1 MYIQLEDIRVHLN
14 IEGEST
20 LQDDYYLT
28 QLEEVATQ
36 AIENE
41 IERPLCSL
49 VNRDGELPAPLKH
62 AALLL
67 IGTYHANR
75 EATSNNKVNEIPLA
89 YKHLIYQY
97 KDYNP
102 VLE

>member
-62 AALLL
+62 AACC
-67 IGTYHANR
+67 
-75 EATSNNKVNEIPLA
+75 
-89 YKHLIYQY
+89 
-97 KDYNP
+97 
-102 VLE
+102 